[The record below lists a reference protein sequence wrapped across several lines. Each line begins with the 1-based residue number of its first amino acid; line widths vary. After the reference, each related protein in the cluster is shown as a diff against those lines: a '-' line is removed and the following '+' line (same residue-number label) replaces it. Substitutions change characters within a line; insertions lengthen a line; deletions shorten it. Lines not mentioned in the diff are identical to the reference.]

1 MKLISKFLTVAAFT
15 TALASCTDD
24 LSLNTGKFEG
34 DMRAT
39 LEALDDDVTRLAAKD
54 NGKPYGCEGLVFA
67 SSDVIR
73 VFTLDKLSQD
83 IYKLKSG
90 AGTKEA
96 EFERTQSTGLTGQKY
111 AITEAQMVYGISA
124 AEDEDGTLKPRLT
137 MTLPKEFEP
146 GTIDGNQKF
155 PVPYWG
161 KAEVAEGENAK
172 IDASLKGLTAFLRV
186 QTDELPAGTKA
197 IVLTTHGT
205 AQYNLATP
213 DGFMLAKPDAPIE
226 DTREWWYKSHKE
238 GENEVYDNAEQI
250 LGGYSEALTGTLNC
264 FLEDGAELQIDARL
278 VNHDEMIVNLP
289 STKNQI
295 FYIPIVCGTYKNL
308 HVIAATNISK
318 KYRYC
323 YAGTE
328 LKVFQDQYFKRNK
341 AYYLNM
347 NLVDLGEA
355 SIAHLN
361 QQIEALNGKQ
371 GMTTIFNVDL
381 KKETTIYKY
390 KNNSVC
396 PDNRIYIQGPGSVIL
411 NINSI
416 ASEYKELYEGDAAN
430 KATKALEISDKS
442 ATKGDFNEKSKAAE
456 WENEAKN
463 IYRSVVVNFPS
474 RWGDEGS
481 DLVAFSHVDLATYT
495 AILGTS
501 DREKAAK
508 LSVDVLGP
516 TTQFNETIELQ
527 FNNGE
532 KVHFNKEALDN
543 ESQYAIRVKEGFKN
557 VNILRGN
564 LGDLL
569 VHTDGL
575 QAIGETEV
583 DSLDIQDQENINI
596 RLQDALIG
604 AFKFSKTT
612 STKTRNVFTLG
623 STAIKKVYSSTTDA
637 VDEAGNLFK
646 KADIKKNGTDFAG
659 DDTNTPYQVVFRAY
673 WTGAALSAYAVKT
686 GYDVETVYTAA
697 QLASV
702 GEGLKFDNSSSN
714 HGFIEKTETAET
726 VDPKIQSYYI
736 PKALVR
742 GMWLGDNI
750 YPWIGAQ
757 VTVKHFAFDGE
768 KVELKNMTFLEDWD
782 GASTYIDDP
791 HWCCTSCWKPDITG
805 SKIKIGDNIGLFRS
819 VINSDSVLITR
830 INLNDV
836 LLKDETNKHN
846 NVGAVV
852 GKIDAKM
859 TYLLDNIISEDKI
872 SMNGDS
878 IGGMAGYIKS
888 SEKLIVKDNR
898 VLGSTNNSGYVKSKL
913 EYVGGAIGYAGGP
926 GCLTDTVAIT
936 DNIVRFTNPTVS
948 TISGLRDVAGF
959 VGNLTAKCPITVLD
973 NSITVT
979 GNIEATGKFTAGG
992 FAGHIDNKPSA
1003 KKEIIMNDNTV
1014 TVTKG
1019 DIKAAQHQAAGMVGR
1034 YDVKKS
1040 PITML
1045 NDIVS
1050 VETGSILAGTNY
1062 AGGLIAHLHS
1072 DENVTLGGVIDDKVS
1087 VNVKTKI
1094 QAKDQFAGGLVGWSE
1109 LEGKSDT
1116 LLVLSADVTTPI
1128 VEAIN
1133 GYVGGEIGQGA
1144 MGTYIFGAAYDDFN
1158 EENLQIEQNVNISTY
1173 LSGKYGVGGLLG
1185 HNASSNATPVFVL
1198 TGKTPHNRAYSH
1210 IVVNVKSFNQTKKVD
1225 DFNKNEKNM
1234 FGTMSNILGY
1244 MQDDITFSGTKF
1256 TNPDGFDENYYLD
1269 VTDNL
1274 TGALKTK
1281 LLYKYHGGQTHTAVD
1296 DPTQQLYW
1304 GDKNGLVGWR
1314 SSGIYYL
1321 DPATVSP
1328 GEATDV
1334 EEAHN
1339 VYRENGVGGAT
1350 YNSYKSILQ

>member
-1 MKLISKFLTVAAFT
+1 MKLISKFLTVAALT

-24 LSLNTGKFEG
+24 LGSAYSGGSDG
-34 DMRAT
+34 DMRVT
-39 LEALDDDVTRLAAKD
+39 LEQFDDQMTRLAAKD
-54 NGKPYGCEGLVFA
+54 SKLPYGLQSLVF
-67 SSDVIR
+67 SENELVR

-83 IYKLKSG
+83 IYKIKSG
-90 AGTKEA
+90 AGTNDGV
-96 EFERTQSTGLTGQKY
+96 FTRTQATGLTGQKY

-124 AEDEDGTLKPRLT
+124 AEDGDVIKPRLT
-137 MTLPKEFEP
+137 LTLPREWTP
-146 GTIDGNQKF
+146 GSETINGTDFQKF
-155 PVPYWG
+155 PIPNWG
-161 KAEVAEGENAK
+161 AAEVTGEGDDANIK
-172 IDASLKGLTAFLRV
+172 ASLKHLTAYLRIQV
-186 QTDELPAGTKA
+186 NELPENTKA

-205 AQYNLATP
+205 GQYNMSTQ
-213 DGFMLAKPDAPIE
+213 DGFLLAKHGAAIT
-226 DTREWWYKSHKE
+226 DTKDWWYAKD
-238 GENEVYDNAEQI
+238 GDVYKNAEWI
-250 LGGYSEALTGTLNC
+250 EGGYSEALTGTLNC
-264 FLEDGAELQIDARL
+264 FLESDNEKAKEVVLKIDERL
-278 VNHDEMIVNLP
+278 VNHDEMIINLEGN
-289 STKNQI
+289 KNQI
-295 FYIPIVCGTYKNL
+295 VYVPIVCGFYKNL
-308 HVIAATNISK
+308 HVIAASAISK
-318 KYRYC
+318 NYRYC

-328 LKVFQDQYFKRNK
+328 LKVFQDQTFLRGKPYF
-341 AYYLNM
+341 LNM
-347 NLVDLGEA
+347 NLVDLGETN
-355 SIAHLN
+355 IANLN
-361 QQIEALNGKQ
+361 KAIKEKNTVQ
-371 GMTTIFNVDL
+371 GMTTIINVDL
-381 KKETTIYKY
+381 KKTGKTIPVGY
-390 KNNSVC
+390 N
-396 PDNRIYIQGPGSVIL
+396 DDRIFVQGPGSLVL

-416 ASEYKELYEGDAAN
+416 ASDYSDQFSSKE
-430 KATKALEISDKS
+430 KALEISDKS
-442 ATKGDFNEKSKAAE
+442 ATKGDFNEKSLDAPLELDHKTLGQ
-456 WENEAKN
+456 
-463 IYRSVVVNFPS
+463 IHRSVIVNFPS
-474 RWGDEGS
+474 KWGDATA
-481 DLVAFSHVDLATYT
+481 DLDAFSYVDLATYT

-623 STAIKKVYSSTTDA
+623 STAIKKVYNSTTDA
-637 VDEAGNLFK
+637 VDAAGNLFK
-646 KADIKKNGTDFAG
+646 KADIEKNGTDFAG

-673 WTGAALSAYAVKT
+673 WTGAALSEYAIEA

-702 GEGLKFDNSSSN
+702 GEGLVTSTNSN
-714 HGFIEKTETAET
+714 HGIGENKVE
-726 VDPKIQSYYI
+726 PKIQSYYI

-757 VTVKHFAFDGE
+757 ATVKHFAFDGE
-768 KVELKNMTFLEDWD
+768 KVELKNMTFLEEWD

-959 VGNLTAKCPITVLD
+959 VGNLTARCPITVLD
-973 NSITVT
+973 NAITVT

-1050 VETGSILAGTNY
+1050 VETGSIIAGTNY

-1072 DENVTLGGVIDDKVS
+1072 DENVTLGDVIDDKVS
-1087 VNVKTKI
+1087 VSVKTKI

-1144 MGTYIFGAAYDDFN
+1144 MGTYIFGADYDDFN

-1281 LLYKYHGGQTHTAVD
+1281 LLYKYHGGQTHTAVN

-1304 GDKNGLVGWR
+1304 GDNNGLVGWR

>member
-24 LSLNTGKFEG
+24 LSLNTGKFDG

-124 AEDEDGTLKPRLT
+124 AEDEDGTVKPRLT

-186 QTDELPAGTKA
+186 QTDELPAGTKYV
-197 IVLTTHGT
+197 VLTTHGT
-205 AQYNLATP
+205 AQYNLSTP
-213 DGFMLAKPDAPIE
+213 DGFMLAKHGAAIE
-226 DTREWWYKSHKE
+226 ETKEWWYKKDADE
-238 GENEVYDNAEQI
+238 KYVNAEQI

-278 VNHDEMIVNLP
+278 VNSDEMIVKLP
-289 STKNQI
+289 TNSKQI

-308 HVIAATNISK
+308 HVIAASAISA

-347 NLVDLGEA
+347 NLIDLGEA
-355 SIAHLN
+355 SIAKLN
-361 QQIEALNGKQ
+361 ETIKNKNGVQ
-371 GMTTIFNVDL
+371 GMTTIINVDL
-381 KKETTIYKY
+381 KKTGTSKPI
-390 KNNSVC
+390 NFN
-396 PDNRIYIQGPGSVIL
+396 DNRIFVQGAGSLVL

-416 ASEYKELYEGDAAN
+416 ASDYKELFES
-430 KATKALEISDKS
+430 KEKALEISDKS
-442 ATKGDFNEKSKAAE
+442 ATKGDFNEKSKDAE

-474 RWGDEGS
+474 KWGDADA
-481 DLVAFSHVDLATYT
+481 DLDAFSYVDLATYT

-543 ESQYAIRVKEGFKN
+543 ESKYAIRVREGFKN

-623 STAIKKVYSSTTDA
+623 STAIKKVYNSTTDA
-637 VDEAGNLFK
+637 VDAPGNLFK
-646 KADIKKNGTDFAG
+646 KADIEKNGTDFAG

-673 WTGAALSAYAVKT
+673 WTGAALSEYAIKT

-702 GEGLKFDNSSSN
+702 GEGLVTSTNSI
-714 HGFIEKTETAET
+714 HGIGEAVVE
-726 VDPKIQSYYI
+726 PQIPSYYI

-742 GMWLGDNI
+742 GVWLGDNI

-768 KVELKNMTFLEDWD
+768 KVELKNMTFLEEWD

-836 LLKDETNKHN
+836 LLNDETNKHN

-913 EYVGGAIGYAGGP
+913 EYVGGAIGYAGGA

-959 VGNLTAKCPITVLD
+959 VGNLTARCPITVLD
-973 NSITVT
+973 NTITVT

-1144 MGTYIFGAAYDDFN
+1144 MGTYIFGADYDDFN

-1210 IVVNVKSFNQTKKVD
+1210 IVVNVKSFNQTKTVD

-1281 LLYKYHGGQTHTAVD
+1281 LLYKYHGGQTHTAVN

-1304 GDKNGLVGWR
+1304 GDNNGLVGWR